1 MKQTASAQHQSGHS
15 SSSSKQ
21 SAKGSKERPAQK
33 ANKIN
38 TCGSVEQSKNRTAD
52 AKKELMHLI
61 DYFPNAAQRMTRSR
75 KNESRRQRARIASSS
90 SESPDGRV
98 IATKSAGT
106 KLVKARQMAVKTLA
120 PFAIESING
129 HLPTVAQVQE
139 ALVFQR
145 ISEERVDMEQIQL
158 NNLIEQVEGQRENL
172 VEQQNE
178 QQQQQDEQQ
187 QNAQQQQQEN
197 EQQQNAQHQ
206 QQNEQQQNAQQ
217 QQHQQNAQQQQ
228 QNEQQQNAQQQQ
240 QQQNEQQQNALQQN
254 AQQQQQQQNE
264 QQQNAPQGEQQQQRK
279 KKRKFPN
286 LLSLNTNNTEYFGLI
301 LLVLIFLL
309 QFVNLVSVFVL
320 TRRKRDAEPILVG
333 YKPNVLKVR
342 DPFLQNDA
350 AKNGGQED
358 GFCDDEMY

>member
-139 ALVFQR
+139 ALKKNCGIITYSSNFHQRGTPPKHQQKTR

-187 QNAQQQQQEN
+187 QNAQQQQQN

-279 KKRKFPN
+279 KN
-286 LLSLNTNNTEYFGLI
+286 
-301 LLVLIFLL
+301 
-309 QFVNLVSVFVL
+309 
-320 TRRKRDAEPILVG
+320 VG
-333 YKPNVLKVR
+333 V
-342 DPFLQNDA
+342 
-350 AKNGGQED
+350 
-358 GFCDDEMY
+358 